1 MNDHAMALV
10 AEVAEEKKNAS
21 EFAAL
26 EASSVAFATV
36 DATNE
41 YTTQSAGC
49 QAFATPTLEEIELV
63 ITNAARQRLQ
73 AAHRE
78 LQDTR
83 ARIEREAAA
92 RELVLKAAQERV
104 DTTQAALDGLA
115 GVRASMEGRA
125 RAFLGGDELQ
135 SMLGKMHLAFN
146 ARQLELEDA
155 LAVAKSDEAEARSE
169 IQAANVT
176 DALELQMAE
185 QEVER
190 LETAAPDVA
199 QAVRLAATADEK
211 LALAAGAVRDGFLCD
226 AATLLEQARAGNA
239 DSERLAEVERAFAEA
254 KRAEAARDLVARVSA
269 NADQPGAIK
278 RIRRLIAEAEAAG
291 LGERVRFAAS
301 RAMKTARAAANARFA
316 QARPIADHLVN
327 EGFVPVVGDGRIEA
341 WKEQSRN
348 GHGTAWT
355 LDHLLVLRKERGW
368 VTERPT
374 MPVTSHEPPPRVRH
388 SRWFRSVHTHA
399 PV

>member
-1 MNDHAMALV
+1 MNDNAMALV
-10 AEVAEEKKNAS
+10 VEVAEEKKNAS

-26 EASSVAFATV
+26 EASSVAFATSES
-36 DATNE
+36 TTE
-41 YTTQSAGC
+41 YTTESAGC
-49 QAFATPTLEEIELV
+49 QAFTTPSLEEIEVV
-63 ITNAARQRLQ
+63 IANAARQRIQ

-83 ARIEREAAA
+83 ARIERESAA

-104 DTTQAALDGLA
+104 SKSQAALDGLS
-115 GVRASMEGRA
+115 GERASMEERA

-169 IQAANVT
+169 IQAADVT
-176 DALELQMAE
+176 DALELQLAE
-185 QEVER
+185 QEVEW

-199 QAVRLAATADEK
+199 QAVRLAASADEK
-211 LALAAGAVRDGFLCD
+211 LALAAGAVRVGFLRD
-226 AATLLEQARAGNA
+226 AAILLEQARAGKA
-239 DSERLAEVERAFAEA
+239 DSERLAEVERALAQA
-254 KRAEAARDLVARVSA
+254 KENEAARDLIARLNT
-269 NADQPGAIK
+269 NADQPGVIK
-278 RIRRLIAEAEAAG
+278 RIRRLIEEAEAAG
-291 LGERVRFAAS
+291 LSEKVRFAAN
-301 RAMKTARAAANARFA
+301 RAMKSARVAANARFA
-316 QARPIADHLVN
+316 QARPIADHLVS

-341 WKEQSRN
+341 WKEMSRN

-355 LDHLLVLRKERGW
+355 LDHLLVLKKERGW

-374 MPVTSHEPPPRVRH
+374 IPVTSKELPPRVRH
-388 SRWFRSVHTHA
+388 SRWFRSVNANAA
-399 PV
+399 P

>member
-1 MNDHAMALV
+1 MKDNAMALV

-26 EASSVAFATV
+26 EASSVAFATI
-36 DATNE
+36 DPKTD
-41 YTTQSAGC
+41 YTTESAGC
-49 QAFATPTLEEIELV
+49 QAFATPTLEEIEVV
-63 ITNAARQRLQ
+63 IANAARQRIQ

-83 ARIEREAAA
+83 ARVEREAAA
-92 RELVLKAAQERV
+92 RELVLKAARERV
-104 DTTQAALDGLA
+104 DKIQAALDGLA
-115 GVRASMEGRA
+115 GERESMEERA

-155 LAVAKSDEAEARSE
+155 LALAKSDETEARSE
-169 IQAANVT
+169 IQAASVT
-176 DALELQMAE
+176 DALELQLAE

-199 QAVRLAATADEK
+199 EAVRLAGSAEEK
-211 LALAAGAVRDGFLCD
+211 LALAAGAVRDGFLRD
-226 AATLLEQARAGNA
+226 AAILLEQARVGNA
-239 DSERLAEVERAFAEA
+239 DPERLAEVERALAEA
-254 KRAEAARDLVARVSA
+254 KQNEAARDLIARISA
-269 NADQPGAIK
+269 NSDQPGAIK
-278 RIRRLIAEAEAAG
+278 RIRRLIEEAEATG
-291 LGERVRFAAS
+291 LSEKVRFAAN
-301 RAMKTARAAANARFA
+301 RAMKTARLAANARFA
-316 QARPIADHLVN
+316 QARPIADHLVS

-341 WKEQSRN
+341 WKEMSRN

-368 VTERPT
+368 ITERPAI
-374 MPVTSHEPPPRVRH
+374 PVTSKEMPPRVRH
-388 SRWFRSVHTHA
+388 SRWFLPANTNAGS
-399 PV
+399 